1 MPFGYLNENNP
12 ISIGD
17 IEAQEMVNVSIDK
30 DFLEFNKFDSSAKIQ
45 NAGRMLYLP
54 NGKEVKI
61 NAEEPEPGRVV
72 WRNRDSEDDYVP
84 FYVKWQSNMYP
95 SMGLMSI
102 DILVNNALGHLSNG
116 MTWRQYYESTCFRP
130 STPGEVFYAVTIYD
144 TQENIESIPFYSHEA
159 VSGVSQNNIIYTQQ
173 NIDDKDV
180 VKITLRKPNN
190 SPYDSARYEY
200 RIYRMAVG
208 GSEYFEIKR
217 VPLSYVFYSDGYGG
231 QIYEYIDDVPE
242 ERLGSGNIM
251 NTDHLVY
258 EPHESNMNVLALYA
272 DKLWIGGEV
281 LSEQTN
287 KNKGILYFSATS
299 EYWKFNASFFFSYV
313 DPVIGLTTF
322 NEMLVVQTTRKL
334 FIIYGD
340 SEDNFV
346 QKEIDFQFDGI
357 AFNSGQ
363 ALSSFAY
370 FLATPKDSEDINR
383 VFAFNGS
390 VVTDI
395 SQKIINEFNFEF
407 AKTYVIDNRY
417 FVIEKEDGSRLVLD
431 TIKIGWCKASE
442 QQYYFSYRTKDFNT
456 GVNGNNFLKQLYI
469 RAKGAFIVFVIGDN
483 GKIITQ
489 KRFVSDKPANHFCYI
504 KPRRFENFSI
514 RFVGYEDTEIYD
526 WSVVE

>member
-30 DFLEFNKFDSSAKIQ
+30 DFLEFNKFDTSEKIQ
-45 NAGRMLYLP
+45 NAGRFLYLP

-61 NAEEPEPGRVV
+61 NAEEPEPGRVL
-72 WRNRDSEDDYVP
+72 WRNRGSEDDFVP
-84 FYVKWQSNMYP
+84 FYVKWQTNMYP
-95 SMGLMSI
+95 AMRVESNPFANVFDSLSI
-102 DILVNNALGHLSNG
+102 PNP
-116 MTWRQYYESTCFRP
+116 YFKP
-130 STPGEVFYAVTIYD
+130 STPGEVFYSVTIYD

-173 NIDDKDV
+173 NIDDNNV

-190 SPYDSARYEY
+190 SPYNGDRYEY

-208 GSEYFEIKR
+208 GTEYFEVKR
-217 VPLSYVFYSDGYGG
+217 VKFSEITTSDGYGSY
-231 QIYEYIDDVPE
+231 IYEYRDSVPD

-258 EPHESNMNVLALYA
+258 EPHETNMNVLALYA
-272 DKLWIGGEV
+272 DKLFIGGEV

-287 KNKGILYFSATS
+287 KNKGILYFSETS
-299 EYWKFNASFFFSYV
+299 EYWKFDASFFFSFV

-322 NEMLVVQTTRKL
+322 NEMLVVQTTKKL

-363 ALSSFAY
+363 PLSSFAY
-370 FLATPKDSEDINR
+370 FLATPKDKDEISR

-390 VVTDI
+390 VVSDI
-395 SQKIINEFNFEF
+395 SQKIINEFNFKF
-407 AKTYVIDNRY
+407 DKTYVLDNRY
-417 FVIEKEDGSRLVLD
+417 YIIEKENGEKLVLD

-442 QQYYFSYRTKDFNT
+442 QQYYFSYRTKEFNS
-456 GVNGNNFLKQLYI
+456 GLNGNDFIKQIYV
-469 RAKGAFIVFVIGDN
+469 RAKGALLVFVIGEN
-483 GKIITQ
+483 NKVITQ
-489 KRFVSDKPANHFCYI
+489 RRLYSDKPENHFCYVRP
-504 KPRRFENFSI
+504 KRFETFSI
-514 RFVGYEDTEIYD
+514 RFIGYEDTEIYD
-526 WSVVE
+526 WGLVE

>member
-1 MPFGYLNENNP
+1 MAFGYLNENNP

-30 DFLEFNKFDSSAKIQ
+30 DYLEFNKLDSTAKIQ

-54 NGKEVKI
+54 NGKEVVI
-61 NAEEPEPGRVV
+61 GAESPVSGMAV
-72 WRNRDSEDDYVP
+72 WRNRGSEDEYTP
-84 FYVKWQSNMYP
+84 FYVLWQSNMYP
-95 SMGLMSI
+95 SMTLISKSS
-102 DILVNNALGHLSNG
+102 LTLGQQAHLAETGSF
-116 MTWRQYYESTCFRP
+116 CP
-130 STPGEVFYAVTIYD
+130 SAIGEVFYAVTIYD
-144 TQENIESIPFYSHEA
+144 TVENIESAPFYSNTEYEGIVANHVVYRQE
-159 VSGVSQNNIIYTQQ
+159 
-173 NIDDKDV
+173 NIDNEDV
-180 VKITLRKPNN
+180 VKITLVLPSNN
-190 SPYDSARYEY
+190 TYDVDRYEY
-200 RIYRMAVG
+200 RIYRMPLAGTEYLLVKKVKFSELAVT
-208 GSEYFEIKR
+208 
-217 VPLSYVFYSDGYGG
+217 GYGNY
-231 QIYEYIDDVPE
+231 QYVHIDDVTE
-242 ERLGSGNIM
+242 EKIGMGDLM
-251 NTDHLVY
+251 TTEHLVY
-258 EPHESNMNVLALYA
+258 EPLQSQMNVLALYA

-281 LSEQTN
+281 LVTETN

-299 EYWKFNASFFFSYV
+299 EYWKFNASFFFSFV

-370 FLATPKDSEDINR
+370 FLATPKDSNEINR

-390 VVTDI
+390 VVSDI
-395 SQKIINEFNFEF
+395 SQKIIKEFNFEF
-407 AKTYVIDNRY
+407 AKTYVLDNRY
-417 FVIEKEDGSRLVLD
+417 FVIEKKDGSKLVLD

-442 QQYYFSYRTKDFNT
+442 QQYYFSYRTKEFNV

-489 KRFVSDKPANHFCYI
+489 RRFVSDKPTNHFCYI
-504 KPRRFENFSI
+504 KPRRFDNFSI